1 MMARTPNPDGSPG
14 KRKYSPKALIEAAF
28 AALDDI
34 AELRR
39 SAQFIADNIAELSES
54 AAGINRH
61 AEKIASEITTLTEAA
76 AGIDTSAEKIAA
88 GANSIAET
96 LPRIQRLAEVVDPL
110 ESTVARL
117 GWVVDRF
124 PGGKRN

>member
-1 MMARTPNPDGSPG
+1 MARNTGVDRPAD

-54 AAGINRH
+54 AAGINRS
-61 AEKIASEITTLTEAA
+61 AEKIANEITTLTEAA
-76 AGIDTSAEKIAA
+76 AGIDASAEKIAF
-88 GANSIAET
+88 GANSIADT
-96 LPRIQRLAEVVDPL
+96 LPSLQRLAEVVEPL
-110 ESTVARL
+110 ESTVSRL
-117 GWVVDRF
+117 GWVVDRI
-124 PGGKRN
+124 PGGRRS

>member
-1 MMARTPNPDGSPG
+1 MARKTDTDRPAG
-14 KRKYSPKALIEAAF
+14 KRTYSPKALIEAAF
-28 AALDDI
+28 AALDDV

-54 AAGINRH
+54 AAGINRN
-61 AEKIASEITTLTEAA
+61 AETIANEITTLTAAA
-76 AGIDTSAEKIAA
+76 AGIDSSAEKIAA

-117 GWVVDRF
+117 GWVVDRI
-124 PGGKRN
+124 PGGKRS